1 MKFRSRC
8 WMIVPLCRTYFS
20 YWFSCSDFT
29 CKTGTLR
36 QPLNL
41 SLLNPHFSWHT
52 HKEDFPTKELTAFHC
67 NYNSRAS
74 RNAFSCDTV
83 LNCPRYINEI
93 RSVTHHNPKSFPPKP
108 RNGTSNPSHSVTRSP
123 KHTHT
128 QNLKVV
134 SECLLKRAIW
144 LAEPTWVAGN
154 F

>member
-52 HKEDFPTKELTAFHC
+52 HKEDFPTKNWQLSIAITTAEHPKMHFPVTLC
-67 NYNSRAS
+67 S
-74 RNAFSCDTV
+74 TV
-83 LNCPRYINEI
+83 P
-93 RSVTHHNPKSFPPKP
+93 
-108 RNGTSNPSHSVTRSP
+108 GTLTRSGLWHITTP
-123 KHTHT
+123 KASHLSLGMEQAIHHTVWHLPQNTHT
-128 QNLKVV
+128 LRTWKWCQNVYWRGQ
-134 SECLLKRAIW
+134 SDW
-144 LAEPTWVAGN
+144 LNRPG
-154 F
+154 